1 MLCVVFYYS
10 SLRNINRYKVIS
22 KLWYWIINKYYHSKD
37 DHSLSLAAADS
48 CDPSILLETKLGAF
62 LYPTN
67 LIFDKT
73 NITEHR
79 YRLWPVMTNTLR
91 EMIDCFDE
99 EQTNIVKMELMATS
113 SNKPCTYYTL
123 EGDKFCCH
131 VGANAFSLHIKNNEL
146 EIMKLLMMIYTR
158 SKNSLKKE

>member
-1 MLCVVFYYS
+1 MLCEIFHFS
-10 SLRNINRYKVIS
+10 TLRDINRYKVIS
-22 KLWYWIINKYYHSKD
+22 KLWYKIINKYYHSKD
-37 DHSLSLAAADS
+37 DYRLSLVAADS
-48 CDPSILLETKLGAF
+48 CDPSILLETKLGAS

-99 EQTNIVKMELMATS
+99 ERTNIVKMELMATS
-113 SNKPCTYYTL
+113 SNKPCTNYAL
-123 EGDKFCCH
+123 EGDNFWCH
-131 VGANAFSLHIKNNEL
+131 VAANAFSLHIKNNEL